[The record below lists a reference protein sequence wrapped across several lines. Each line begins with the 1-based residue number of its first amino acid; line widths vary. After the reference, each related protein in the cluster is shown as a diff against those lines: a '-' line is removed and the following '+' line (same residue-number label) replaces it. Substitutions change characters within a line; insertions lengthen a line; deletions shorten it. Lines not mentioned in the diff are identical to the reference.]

1 MRAGSR
7 RSSPPSAPTAAPRRS
22 PIAGPSSAPRST
34 PRRPLA
40 RVEIEVAGEDEFVL
54 LVARREADGLAILA
68 PVADQKLVDQAIRKS
83 AA

>member
-1 MRAGSR
+1 MTAASRA
-7 RSSPPSAPTAAPRRS
+7 SSPPSAPLAAPRRG
-22 PIAGPSSAPRST
+22 PTAGPRSAPRST

-54 LVARREADGLAILA
+54 LVARRDADGLAIVA